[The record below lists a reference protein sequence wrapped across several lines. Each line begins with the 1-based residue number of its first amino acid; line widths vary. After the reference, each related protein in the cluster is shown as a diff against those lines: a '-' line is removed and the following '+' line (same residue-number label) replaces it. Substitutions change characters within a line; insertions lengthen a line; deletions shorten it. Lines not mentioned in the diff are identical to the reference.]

1 MSNITKL
8 KKNPSK
14 VLAIELLAFH
24 PDLSLQQVADK
35 VGVSKDCISKWKQL
49 PEFVDAVYDR
59 YMMQFGLE
67 IPHVL
72 DSMIREAKAGN
83 VQAGRLVLEHSG
95 KLVKNINVTIDSPFE
110 KFLKNVPD
118 AEVVEDSEV
127 IDAAVVIDSFD
138 DLPER
143 NVEDQGKRAVKEK
156 AVTKDIIKKADI
168 IVGAVGIPKFIQSK
182 WIKKDGREIMT
193 IFHPSYLLR
202 FPSKEREKPYDLTLK
217 DLTNVSSKL
226 YAL

>member
-1 MSNITKL
+1 MSNIVKL
-8 KKNPSK
+8 KKNPPK

-35 VGVSKDCISKWKQL
+35 VGVSKECISKWKQI

-67 IPHVL
+67 VPHVL
-72 DSMIREAKAGN
+72 DAMIREAKAGN

-110 KFLKNVPD
+110 KFLKNIPD
-118 AEVVEDSEV
+118 AEIVEDAEV
-127 IDAAVVIDSFD
+127 IDAAVTIETFD

-143 NVEDQGKRAVKEK
+143 NVEDQGKRVVKEK
-156 AVTKDIIKKADI
+156 AVTKDIIKKADYN
-168 IVGAVGIPKFIQSK
+168 VKQKKWYMWRKRAKAVGIEPLKGRRPTPAQRQDWEKSI
-182 WIKKDGREIMT
+182 IKA
-193 IFHPSYLLR
+193 
-202 FPSKEREKPYDLTLK
+202 ERLADTE
-217 DLTNVSSKL
+217 
-226 YAL
+226 

>member
-1 MSNITKL
+1 MSNIVKL
-8 KKNPSK
+8 KKNPPK

-35 VGVSKDCISKWKQL
+35 VGVSKECISKWKQI

-67 IPHVL
+67 VPHVL
-72 DSMIREAKAGN
+72 DAMIREAKAGN

-110 KFLKNVPD
+110 KFLKNIPN
-118 AEVVEDSEV
+118 AEVVEDAEV
-127 IDAAVVIDSFD
+127 IDAAVTIETFD

-143 NVEDQGKRAVKEK
+143 NVEDQGKRVVKEK
-156 AVTKDIIKKADI
+156 AVTKDIIKKADYN
-168 IVGAVGIPKFIQSK
+168 VKQKKWYMWRKRAKAVGIEPLK
-182 WIKKDGREIMT
+182 GRRPT
-193 IFHPSYLLR
+193 PAQR
-202 FPSKEREKPYDLTLK
+202 QDWERSIVKAERLS
-217 DLTNVSSKL
+217 NSE
-226 YAL
+226 